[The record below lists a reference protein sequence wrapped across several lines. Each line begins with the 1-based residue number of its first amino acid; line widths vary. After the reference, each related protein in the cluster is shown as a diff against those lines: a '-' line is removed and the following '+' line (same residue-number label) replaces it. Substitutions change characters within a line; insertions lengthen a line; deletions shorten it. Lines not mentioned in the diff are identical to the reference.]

1 MPPRDYPDRFIHPR
15 HSLPTP
21 CIPPRQRQQPSQ
33 AARPA
38 SLAATAT
45 VTAATAAA
53 AELDHLQPPSQQ
65 RFTLPFAR
73 PAALEYRSSSP
84 VRNWAYPTRSAPFAT
99 SEPSP
104 SYTVACRIPSSL
116 SQQYQLPAQD
126 QDDDDNSSDCESDCI
141 DQIDQASEPKDCSSL
156 TRTPSFPSIA
166 ATMSAAAPIDL
177 LPRMGPGSGMHSP
190 FSIPHSLFN
199 HDTGPSTF
207 SSLPRSPLLATPM
220 ADTSSRKKAALL
232 DALARPSSAMQA
244 SNSSASLSGANTSSL
259 DLSQNAGSS
268 LSAGGSF
275 GGPGAYS
282 SSNGS
287 AFGGSSRISG
297 GNGGPGARRDDSQR
311 DSGSA
316 NANGSGGG
324 NGQDPSNDAND
335 KDKGKKTN
343 PLVDLLETEAAY
355 VSELSKIIKKVAAA
369 WSRSNFPPPE
379 LDTMFRNVEAIY
391 RANRSFL
398 KALKEIGPNPSSPKA
413 LGDLLMKWIDDLEA
427 PYTRFCESYLADFDA
442 WGVVQSNPRIS
453 KLLEEVSGATDAE
466 GNPMVFSDRK
476 RDPNEPWTLDSL
488 FALPHIRL
496 RYYKKLYSR
505 LLKSTQPGR
514 SDHRLLVRA
523 NDKLDELVEK
533 SKRRLAVSVLEQVA
547 GRESQSRDSSFAESN
562 VTGEN
567 SPRDRVSSATST
579 SDTQSPSVRP
589 VQTMGGKLSSPPR
602 TAPVAPAEPSNN
614 AAAAAALPASTS
626 NPTLLPA
633 AGRAPTPGGMPMF
646 DAPTTQLNGLNLE
659 QPLSVSPSRP
669 DLIRGNSEAASV
681 HDSNSQTTGDDSA
694 STRTNSLTQPIA
706 HLENRLDTSKTLDI
720 FTMKPKK
727 CQLQMHPPNLPFAR
741 ALRKSADVV
750 IHFTPSSGGPEIS
763 IRRAH
768 IFLLTDLFLVCERMT
783 PSERAEMSK
792 GGVGSDMWL
801 LYPPLAGKHLRVA
814 DEGGQGNV
822 LSITVLRKEKLIVH
836 TDSKEAKEDW
846 LEHFSDCN
854 KFAAN
859 MGLKVRTSNPALSA
873 PSAGSS
879 LASGP
884 SLTTPA
890 LSPAISVTPSSA
902 HGHEN
907 EEVITGPSPF
917 SPEGGNSP
925 VIGSDLS
932 RQASFNSVA
941 SFPKVAALGSPDL
954 GGFGLGGSS
963 AFSPRS
969 PSPSQF
975 GPGTPFGGPP
985 GVRPGMQQ
993 QQRPGG
999 PPSPMNARPGMMSPQ
1014 QNGAFSPDTS
1024 PAFGPSR
1031 FGPNGPGSMHMGR
1044 PPLMQDPNM
1053 PPRSPGSGPMGM
1065 RGPPGVGSG
1074 MPFPRGGPS
1083 PVPGQMPG
1091 GPGNS
1096 PGFGPMQVRPGMGPG
1111 GPVGPMPPFANGAPR
1126 PPMQRPP
1133 PPGGPGGPHPWGHGP
1148 PPPPPPNGMLPRE
1161 PMRRPSA
1168 PNLRQA
1174 SHGSSANGGSR
1185 TSDEAEGGSR
1195 SFIRTRSVSSTGST
1209 APKLPS
1215 AMMKEG
1221 RDRSE
1226 RGTDISPPSSPVAK
1240 KSGPFRSTVS
1250 AQMRCKLFLKQSHAQ
1265 WKSLGNARLKLY
1277 HILPNDIKQLVVEND
1292 RKTLIST
1299 IVLTDGVERVGK
1311 VGVAVELS
1319 DRGNRTGIVYML
1331 QMRSEES
1338 AAGLFGQLLEGSDRA
1353 AGGVVMG

>member
-1 MPPRDYPDRFIHPR
+1 M
-15 HSLPTP
+15 
-21 CIPPRQRQQPSQ
+21 Q
-33 AARPA
+33 
-38 SLAATAT
+38 
-45 VTAATAAA
+45 
-53 AELDHLQPPSQQ
+53 
-65 RFTLPFAR
+65 
-73 PAALEYRSSSP
+73 SSS
-84 VRNWAYPTRSAPFAT
+84 
-99 SEPSP
+99 
-104 SYTVACRIPSSL
+104 SS
-116 SQQYQLPAQD
+116 
-126 QDDDDNSSDCESDCI
+126 
-141 DQIDQASEPKDCSSL
+141 
-156 TRTPSFPSIA
+156 T
-166 ATMSAAAPIDL
+166 
-177 LPRMGPGSGMHSP
+177 
-190 FSIPHSLFN
+190 
-199 HDTGPSTF
+199 
-207 SSLPRSPLLATPM
+207 
-220 ADTSSRKKAALL
+220 
-232 DALARPSSAMQA
+232 
-244 SNSSASLSGANTSSL
+244 SLSGAHPSSL

-282 SSNGS
+282 GSNGS
-287 AFGGSSRISG
+287 AFGAPSSNSG
-297 GNGGPGARRDDSQR
+297 ANGGAGAGRDDSQR
-311 DSGSA
+311 NSGSGD
-316 NANGSGGG
+316 GSGSGG
-324 NGQDPSNDAND
+324 NGQDPSKDASD
-335 KDKGKKTN
+335 KDKAKKTN

-379 LDTMFRNVEAIY
+379 LDTMFRNIEAIY

-427 PYTRFCESYLADFDA
+427 PYSRFCESYLADFDA
-442 WGVVQSNPRIS
+442 WGVVQFNPRLS

-466 GNPMVFSDRK
+466 GNPIVFSDRK
-476 RDPNEPWTLDSL
+476 RDPSEPWTLDSL

-496 RYYKKLYSR
+496 KYYKKLYSR

-514 SDHRLLVRA
+514 SDHRLLVKA
-523 NDKLDELVEK
+523 NEKLDELVEK
-533 SKRRLAVSVLEQVA
+533 SKRRLAVSVLEEVA

-562 VTGEN
+562 VTSET

-589 VQTMGGKLSSPPR
+589 VQTIGGKASPPR
-602 TAPVAPAEPSNN
+602 AVPTGEPSN
-614 AAAAAALPASTS
+614 AAASAGSSAPAPTSTS
-626 NPTLLPA
+626 TLLPA

-646 DAPTTQLNGLNLE
+646 GAPTSQLNDLSLE

-681 HDSNSQTTGDDSA
+681 HESASQTAGQDSA
-694 STRTNSLTQPIA
+694 STRTNSLTQPIE
-706 HLENRLDTSKTLDI
+706 HLEKRLDTSKTLDI

-727 CQLQMHPPNLPFAR
+727 CQLQMHPPNLPFKR

-750 IHFTPSSGGPEIS
+750 IRFAPSSGGPEIS

-783 PSERAEMSK
+783 PSEKAELSK
-792 GGVGSDMWL
+792 GGVGPDMWL
-801 LYPPLAGKHLRVA
+801 LYPPLAGKHLKVA

-822 LSITVLRKEKLIVH
+822 LSITILKEKLIVH

-846 LEHFSDCN
+846 LEHFADCN
-854 KFAAN
+854 RFAAN
-859 MGLKVRTSNPALSA
+859 LGLKVKTSTALSA
-873 PSAGSS
+873 PSTGS
-879 LASGP
+879 LGSGP

-902 HGHEN
+902 HGHED
-907 EEVITGPSPF
+907 EETIMAPPPF

-954 GGFGLGGSS
+954 GSFGPSGNS

-975 GPGTPFGGPP
+975 GPGAPFGGPP
-985 GVRPGMQQ
+985 GARPGMMQQ
-993 QQRPGG
+993 HQRPGV
-999 PPSPMNARPGMMSPQ
+999 PPSPMNARPGMMFPQ

-1024 PAFGPSR
+1024 PAFGPAR
-1031 FGPNGPGSMHMGR
+1031 YGPNGPINMGR
-1044 PPLMQDPNM
+1044 PPLMTDPNM
-1053 PPRSPGSGPMGM
+1053 PPRSPGSGPVGM
-1065 RGPPGVGSG
+1065 RGPGAGPG

-1083 PVPGQMPG
+1083 PVPGQMAGGGGQPG
-1091 GPGNS
+1091 AGVAGNS
-1096 PGFGPMQVRPGMGPG
+1096 PGFGPVHVRPGMPPG
-1111 GPVGPMPPFANGAPR
+1111 MGAGGPMPPFANGASR
-1126 PPMQRPP
+1126 PPMVRPP
-1133 PPGGPGGPHPWGHGP
+1133 PPGPGAGPHAWGHGP
-1148 PPPPPPNGMLPRE
+1148 PAPPPNGMHPRE

-1168 PNLRQA
+1168 PNLGQA
-1174 SHGSSANGGSR
+1174 SHGSSANGGNR
-1185 TSDEAEGGSR
+1185 TSDEAESGSR
-1195 SFIRTRSVSSTGST
+1195 SFIRARSVSSTGST

-1277 HILPNDIKQLVVEND
+1277 HILPDDIKQLVVEND

-1338 AAGLFGQLLEGSDRA
+1338 AGGLFGQLLEGSDRA

>member
-1 MPPRDYPDRFIHPR
+1 
-15 HSLPTP
+15 
-21 CIPPRQRQQPSQ
+21 
-33 AARPA
+33 
-38 SLAATAT
+38 
-45 VTAATAAA
+45 
-53 AELDHLQPPSQQ
+53 
-65 RFTLPFAR
+65 
-73 PAALEYRSSSP
+73 
-84 VRNWAYPTRSAPFAT
+84 
-99 SEPSP
+99 
-104 SYTVACRIPSSL
+104 
-116 SQQYQLPAQD
+116 
-126 QDDDDNSSDCESDCI
+126 
-141 DQIDQASEPKDCSSL
+141 
-156 TRTPSFPSIA
+156 
-166 ATMSAAAPIDL
+166 MSA
-177 LPRMGPGSGMHSP
+177 R
-190 FSIPHSLFN
+190 
-199 HDTGPSTF
+199 
-207 SSLPRSPLLATPM
+207 
-220 ADTSSRKKAALL
+220 
-232 DALARPSSAMQA
+232 
-244 SNSSASLSGANTSSL
+244 
-259 DLSQNAGSS
+259 
-268 LSAGGSF
+268 GSF
-275 GGPGAYS
+275 GGPGGAYS
-282 SSNGS
+282 GSNGN
-287 AFGGSSRISG
+287 AFD
-297 GNGGPGARRDDSQR
+297 GPGRSSDDSGSAGAGRDDSQR
-311 DSGSA
+311 NSGSGD
-316 NANGSGGG
+316 GSGSGG
-324 NGQDPSNDAND
+324 NGQDPSKDAND
-335 KDKGKKTN
+335 KDKSKKTN

-379 LDTMFRNVEAIY
+379 LDTMFRNIEAIY
-391 RANRSFL
+391 RVNRSFL
-398 KALKEIGPNPSSPKA
+398 KALREIGPNPSSPKA
-413 LGDLLMKWIDDLEA
+413 LGDLLMKWINDLEA
-427 PYTRFCESYLADFDA
+427 PYSRFCDSYLADFDA
-442 WGVVQSNPRIS
+442 WGLVQSNPRLS
-453 KLLEEVSGATDAE
+453 KLLLEVSGATDAE
-466 GNPMVFSDRK
+466 GNPIIFSDRK

-496 RYYKKLYSR
+496 KYYKKLYSR

-514 SDHRLLVRA
+514 SDHRLLVGA
-523 NDKLDELVEK
+523 NEKLDELVEK

-562 VTGEN
+562 LTSETW
-567 SPRDRVSSATST
+567 PRDRVSSATSA
-579 SDTQSPSVRP
+579 SESQSPSVRP
-589 VQTMGGKLSSPPR
+589 VQTIGAKGSPPR
-602 TAPVAPAEPSNN
+602 QAPTGDSSQ
-614 AAAAAALPASTS
+614 ASTS
-626 NPTLLPA
+626 APTSTLLPA
-633 AGRAPTPGGMPMF
+633 SGRAPTPGGMAMF
-646 DAPTTQLNGLNLE
+646 GAAAPTAQMNDLSLE

-681 HDSNSQTTGDDSA
+681 DDSASQTTGQDSA
-694 STRTNSLTQPIA
+694 STRTNSLTQPIE
-706 HLENRLDTSKTLDI
+706 HLEKRLDTSKTLDI

-727 CQLQMHPPNLPFAR
+727 CQLQMHPPNLPFTR

-783 PSERAEMSK
+783 PSEKAELSK
-792 GGVGSDMWL
+792 GGVGPDMWL
-801 LYPPLAGKHLRVA
+801 LYPPLAGKHLRVT

-822 LSITVLRKEKLIVH
+822 LSITILKKERLIVH

-854 KFAAN
+854 KFTAN
-859 MGLKVRTSNPALSA
+859 LGLKVKTSTALSA
-873 PSAGSS
+873 PWTGALVSGG
-879 LASGP
+879 GP

-902 HGHEN
+902 HGHE
-907 EEVITGPSPF
+907 EEETITAPAPF
-917 SPEGGNSP
+917 SPELGNSP

-954 GGFGLGGSS
+954 GSFGPGGGGS

-975 GPGTPFGGPP
+975 GPGAPFGGPP
-985 GVRPGMQQ
+985 GARPM
-993 QQRPGG
+993 RPGG

-1024 PAFGPSR
+1024 PAFGPAR
-1031 FGPNGPGSMHMGR
+1031 YGGPNGPGSMNMGR
-1044 PPLMQDPNM
+1044 PPLMTDPNM
-1053 PPRSPGSGPMGM
+1053 PPRSPGSGPTGI
-1065 RGPPGVGSG
+1065 RGPPGGGPG
-1074 MPFPRGGPS
+1074 MPFPR
-1083 PVPGQMPG
+1083 G

-1096 PGFGPMQVRPGMGPG
+1096 PGFGPVHVRPGMGPG
-1111 GPVGPMPPFANGAPR
+1111 AGAGAGGPMPPFANGAPR
-1126 PPMQRPP
+1126 PPMARPP
-1133 PPGGPGGPHPWGHGP
+1133 PGPHPWGHGP
-1148 PPPPPPNGMLPRE
+1148 PPPPPNGMHPRE

-1168 PNLRQA
+1168 PNLGQA
-1174 SHGSSANGGSR
+1174 SHGSSANGGNR
-1185 TSDEAEGGSR
+1185 TSDEAESGSR

-1226 RGTDISPPSSPVAK
+1226 RGTDVSPPSSPVGK
-1240 KSGPFRSTVS
+1240 KTGPFRSTVS

-1277 HILPNDIKQLVVEND
+1277 HILPDDIKQLVVEND

-1338 AAGLFGQLLEGSDRA
+1338 AGGLFGQLLEGSDRT